1 MQLPEKYA
9 PKPAERGQAAI
20 LLYLS
25 PQYAILVSDQL
36 LLNYFYY
43 IGITRSVKPQ
53 SSPRPWNRQAV
64 GRIIPPRPVG
74 GEDFKAE
81 CPIVRQ

>member
-25 PQYAILVSDQL
+25 PQYAILVSDQ
-36 LLNYFYY
+36 YFYY

-53 SSPRPWNRQAV
+53 SSPRPWNRQTV